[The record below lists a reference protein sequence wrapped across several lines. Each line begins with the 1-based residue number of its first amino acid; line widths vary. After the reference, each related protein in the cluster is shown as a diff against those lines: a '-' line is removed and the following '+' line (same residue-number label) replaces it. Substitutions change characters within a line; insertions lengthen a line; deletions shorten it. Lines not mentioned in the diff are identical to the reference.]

1 MSTPCSTNG
10 MNPSPLTTTK
20 RTCALTMARND
31 EFFLH
36 RWVAYYGNQLGMENL
51 YVFLDGTDQQLLT
64 PLPAA
69 VHLTAVPH
77 LEGDVHT
84 ADRRRIDFLSAEAAR
99 LFANGYDLVIGTDVD
114 EFLVVDPE
122 LHLTLPAYLSRQPVA
137 TSLSALGIDVGQHLQ
152 AEAPLRDALPF
163 LSQRRYALLSD
174 RYSKASVLARPVRW
188 GSGFHR
194 VRRHNFHI
202 ADGLYLFHFGCVD
215 YDRLRARFADDE
227 RIADGWEAHLR
238 RRARTIHI
246 ITHATPRGWEQTTRR
261 ARRLQ
266 QIFRQP
272 YAWNKPTMLR
282 QKWVVEIPERFRSLV

>member
-1 MSTPCSTNG
+1 MK
-10 MNPSPLTTTK
+10 TK
-20 RTCALTMARND
+20 RIAALTMARND

-36 RWVAYYGNQLGMENL
+36 RWVAYYGMQLGMENL
-51 YVFLDGTDQQLLT
+51 FVFLDGTDQQLLT
-64 PLPAA
+64 PLPAD

-84 ADRRRIDFLSAEAAR
+84 ADRRRIDFLSAQAAQ
-99 LFANGYDLVIGTDVD
+99 LFDVGYDLVIGTDVD
-114 EFLVVDPE
+114 EFLLVDPV
-122 LHLTLPAYLSRQPVA
+122 LHLTLPAFLSRQPVA
-137 TSLSALGIDVGQHLQ
+137 TSLSALGIDVGQHL
-152 AEAPLRDALPF
+152 ATEDALRDDQPF
-163 LSQRRYALLSD
+163 LCQRRYALLSD
-174 RYSKASVLARPVRW
+174 RYSKASVIARPVRW

-215 YDRLRARFADDE
+215 YDRLRARFTDKE
-227 RIADGWEAHLR
+227 RMADGWEAHLR

-246 ITHATPRGWEQTTRR
+246 ITHASAREWEQTTRR

-266 QIFRQP
+266 QLFRQP

-282 QKWVVEIPERFRSLV
+282 QRWVVEIPERFRTLV